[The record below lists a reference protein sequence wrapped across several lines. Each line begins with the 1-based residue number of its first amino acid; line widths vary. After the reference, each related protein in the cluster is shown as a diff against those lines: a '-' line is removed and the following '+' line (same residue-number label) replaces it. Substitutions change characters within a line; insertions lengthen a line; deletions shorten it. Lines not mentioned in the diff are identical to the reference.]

1 MRTSALPDQA
11 KERLA
16 RALDALLRT
25 GLKHLG
31 QNYSDQQIQLF
42 IEYVLLLDR
51 WNSAFNLTA
60 VKNPEVMLT
69 RHLLDSL
76 SVLPCL
82 KGGRFIDVGTG
93 AGLPGIALAIAEPQ
107 RHFVL
112 LDSNGKKIRFLFQV
126 RSLLGLVNVQEIQER
141 AEQYR
146 KEGSYDGVISRA
158 FTSLSGMVRATDHML
173 RPGGR
178 FYAMKGRF
186 PDRELSELPKHY
198 NVDAVVKLNV
208 PGLDEE
214 RHLIIIQRS

>member
-1 MRTSALPDQA
+1 MRTSALPDQT

-42 IEYVLLLDR
+42 IAYVLLLDR

-60 VKNPEVMLT
+60 VKNPEEMLT

-76 SVLPCL
+76 SVLPYL
-82 KGGRFIDVGTG
+82 VGERFIDVGTG

-107 RHFVL
+107 HHFVL

-126 RSLLGLVNVQEIQER
+126 RSLLGLSNVKEVQER
-141 AEQYR
+141 AEHYR
-146 KEGSYDGVISRA
+146 AEGRYDGVVSRA
-158 FTSLSGMVRATDHML
+158 FTSLSAMVRASDHML
-173 RPGGR
+173 GPGGR

-198 NVDAVVKLNV
+198 NVDVVVKLNV